1 MIETRILKYMNKH
14 KMLLPRDVCLIGL
27 SGGADSVCLL
37 LLLKELQKKIGYT
50 LQAVHVNHNLRGEEA
65 VRDAEFSKELCA
77 RFNIAFYEYSYPVE
91 ELSAQHHMGTEE
103 MGRIVRKK
111 AYEDC
116 MRKHGAT
123 KLALAHHQN
132 DLAETFLFHLARGT
146 SLGGLAAIRPVRGN
160 VIRPLLCMNRKEIE
174 QYLRE
179 RKIAYCED
187 STNAKDDYTRNQIRH
202 HVLSYLSE
210 QVNPSTTAHIAEV
223 SEDIQEVQEYLE
235 AQTKQIAAQE
245 TVIIRRQG
253 RDEGSGDVERI
264 QLCKGVFE
272 APSVLGRM
280 ILLSSMETL
289 CGRRRDIT
297 REHVESVLRLQ
308 EASVGKQISLPHGML
323 AVRNYENIELVMEV
337 DGGKNDV
344 RPGEMIEI
352 PINESILWGDFSID
366 TLITPYKGELI
377 PEKTYTKWFDYDRI
391 KQNAVFRTRKS
402 GDYLV
407 INASGG
413 RKKLKDYLIDCKI
426 PRKERDNLL
435 LLAEGNEILWV
446 VGYRMGESAKISGNT
461 KQMIEIHVTGGNTN
475 E

>member
-14 KMLLPRDVCLIGL
+14 NMLLPRDVCLIGL

-37 LLLKELQKKIGYT
+37 LLLKELQEKIGYT

-65 VRDAEFSKELCA
+65 MRDAGFSKELCH
-77 RFNIAFYEYSYPVE
+77 RLNIAFYEYSYPVE
-91 ELSAQHHMGTEE
+91 ELSAQHHVGTEE
-103 MGRIVRKK
+103 MGRIVRKE

-179 RKIAYCED
+179 REIAYCED
-187 STNAKDDYTRNQIRH
+187 STNAEDDYTRNQIRH
-202 HVLSYLSE
+202 HVLSYLTDR
-210 QVNPSTTAHIAEV
+210 VNPATTAHIAAV
-223 SEDIQEVQEYLE
+223 SEDILEVQEFLE
-235 AQTKQIAAQE
+235 EQAKQIGLQE
-245 TVIIRRQG
+245 TTIIWKQG
-253 RDEGSGDVERI
+253 TDEV
-264 QLCKGVFE
+264 GVDIESIRLGGGLFQ
-272 APSVLGRM
+272 APFVLRRM

-289 CGRRRDIT
+289 CGKRRDIT
-297 REHVESVLRLQ
+297 KEHVERVLRLW
-308 EASVGKQISLPHGML
+308 EAPVGKQLSLPHGML
-323 AVRNYENIELVMEV
+323 AIRNYEDVELVMEA
-337 DGGKNDV
+337 DGGKTDV
-344 RPGEMIEI
+344 RLGEMIEI
-352 PINESILWGDFSID
+352 PVDDSILWGDFTIK
-366 TLITPYKGELI
+366 TRIAPYKGELI
-377 PEKTYTKWFDYDRI
+377 PEKAYTKWFDYDRI

-407 INASGG
+407 INTSGG
-413 RKKLKDYLIDCKI
+413 RKKLKDYLIDSKI
-426 PRKERDNLL
+426 PRKERDHLL
-435 LLAEGNEILWV
+435 LLAEGNEVLWV